1 MEDRIKRILDHIY
14 TNDMLQTKDAYDE
27 IISLIENERC
37 EADSLFNFI
46 SALTALYKLGV
57 EDGKREERARRK
69 AA

>member
-27 IISLIENERC
+27 IISLIKNERC
-37 EADSLFNFI
+37 DADSLFNFI